1 MRTDFL
7 HVRRIFTIARIVV
20 CLSIYL
26 ILVCSMSQ
34 AAQVTITYTY
44 DTAGR
49 LTGANYSSGKAI
61 GYTYD
66 ANGNVT
72 QKNIALT
79 APEIHVKQG
88 ATDILSGGS
97 YPFGSVNVGSSSAVI
112 TFTIQNLG
120 DGVLTLTGITKGSS
134 HPNEFTV
141 TQPASPIAAGG
152 STTFTV
158 TFTPAATGAR
168 SATITIASND
178 SDEASYLITLS
189 GTGATA
195 PTGNSYLL
203 WTK

>member
-1 MRTDFL
+1 MRTNLL
-7 HVRRIFTIARIVV
+7 HAHRKLAIGRIGV
-20 CLSIYL
+20 CLSL
-26 ILVCSMSQ
+26 CLCLASSVAQ
-34 AAQVTITYTY
+34 AAQVTIAYTY

-49 LTGANYSSGKAI
+49 LTGANYSNGKAI

-66 ANGNVT
+66 ANGNLT
-72 QKNIALT
+72 QKTIALT
-79 APEIHVKQG
+79 APEINVKQG
-88 ATDILSGGS
+88 ATDIASGGS
-97 YPFGSVNVGSSSAVI
+97 YNFGSVNVGSSSAAI

-120 DGVLTLTGITKGSS
+120 TGVLTLTGLTKGGS

-141 TQPASPIAAGG
+141 TPPTSPIAAGG

-158 TFTPAATGAR
+158 TFTPGATGAR
-168 SATITIASND
+168 AATITIASND
-178 SDEASYLITLS
+178 SDEASYLINLS

>member
-1 MRTDFL
+1 MKMQPMTKL
-7 HVRRIFTIARIVV
+7 WKYCSLLTWLALTCLMAIVTV
-20 CLSIYL
+20 D
-26 ILVCSMSQ
+26 

-49 LTGANYSSGKAI
+49 LTGASYSSGKAI
-61 GYTYD
+61 AYTYD

-72 QKNIALT
+72 QRVTTIPV
-79 APEIHVKQG
+79 PEIHVKQG
-88 ATDILSGGS
+88 STDLPSGGS
-97 YPFGSVNVGSSSAVI
+97 YSFGSVNVGSSSAAI

-120 DGVLTLTGITKGSS
+120 DATLTLSGITKGGS
-134 HPNEFTV
+134 HPTDFTV
-141 TQPASPIAAGG
+141 TQPASPVAAGG

-158 TFTPAATGAR
+158 KFTPGATGAR
-168 SATITIASND
+168 SATITIANND
-178 SDEASYLITLS
+178 SDESSYLINLS